1 MNKIK
6 GNMTF
11 LNANRKNKGLSVL
24 RGSFLN
30 KIKRRVTLTICQL
43 FDLLMT
49 VLLSK
54 RFKKKKKIS
63 FFTFH
68 VSRKILFVCREKKSR
83 SFMVNVFPY
92 SSLLLEQ
99 KKTKKNIIDNHKIE
113 NSILF
118 LKMKKNIF
126 SNNIF

>member
-1 MNKIK
+1 
-6 GNMTF
+6 
-11 LNANRKNKGLSVL
+11 
-24 RGSFLN
+24 
-30 KIKRRVTLTICQL
+30 
-43 FDLLMT
+43 
-49 VLLSK
+49 
-54 RFKKKKKIS
+54 
-63 FFTFH
+63 
-68 VSRKILFVCREKKSR
+68 
-83 SFMVNVFPY
+83 MVNVFPY